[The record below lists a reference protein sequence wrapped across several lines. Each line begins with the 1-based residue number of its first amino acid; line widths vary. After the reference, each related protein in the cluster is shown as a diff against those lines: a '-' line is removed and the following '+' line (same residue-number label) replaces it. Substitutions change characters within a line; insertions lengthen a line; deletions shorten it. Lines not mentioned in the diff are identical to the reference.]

1 MSWRDK
7 MRTTFNP
14 EVEELG
20 RSHWMTLAT
29 LMPYLWPR
37 GRWDL
42 RFRVVLAMLLL
53 AAAKI
58 AIVFIPFIYKEVID
72 ALNVTGP
79 DGKVGMLVAVPI
91 LMIIA
96 FGAARLASQAFGE
109 LRDAVFAKV
118 GQYALRMI
126 ALQVFSHLHSLS
138 LAFHLDRR
146 TGGLSRAIERGTK
159 GIDFL
164 LRFSLFNILP
174 TLLELSMV
182 CGVLL
187 INYGASYSSITLF
200 AVGVY
205 IAFTLT
211 VTEWR
216 LKHRREMNR
225 TDSEANTRAIDSL
238 LNFETVKYFGNEIH
252 EANRFDRSMAR
263 YESAAVR
270 SHTSLA
276 LLNIGQGVII
286 AFGMCTVLLLAA
298 QGVIDDELTIGDFVL
313 INTFMMQLYQPLGF
327 LGFVYREI
335 KQSLVDMDKMFEL
348 IEVHADVADKTDAQP
363 LQVTSGEVEFENVD
377 FGYKDDRQILHG
389 VNFKVPAGN
398 TIAIVGPSGA
408 GKSTI
413 SRILFRFYD
422 VKGGRVLID
431 GQDVRDVT
439 QASLRANVGIVP
451 QDTVLFNDSIRYNIR
466 YGRIEAT
473 ENEIVKAAKLAQIH
487 DFVDSLPEGYD
498 SDVGE
503 RGLKLS
509 GGEKQRVAIART
521 ILKNP
526 RILLFDEATSALDS
540 QTEKEIQTALRL
552 VSRNRTT
559 LVIAHRLSTIVDADE
574 IIVLEAGHI
583 VERGRHEDLLAGN
596 GTYAAMW
603 RRQQEQAEAL
613 QRLERLDKDAVSA
626 PTDDRKTAA
635 SGWQNSG

>member
-72 ALNVTGP
+72 ALNMTGP
-79 DGKVGMLVAVPI
+79 GDKAGMLVAVPI

-118 GQYALRMI
+118 GQYALRRI

-187 INYGASYSSITLF
+187 INYGVSYSSITLF

-205 IAFTLT
+205 IAFTLM

-377 FGYKDDRQILHG
+377 FGYEDDRQILHG

-526 RILLFDEATSALDS
+526 GILLFDEATSALDS

-626 PTDDRKTAA
+626 PTDDSKSAA

>member
-1 MSWRDK
+1 MRSSFDPTADDGPGRGHWR
-7 MRTTFNP
+7 
-14 EVEELG
+14 
-20 RSHWMTLAT
+20 TLAT
-29 LMPYLWPR
+29 LMPYLWPK

-42 RFRVVLAMLLL
+42 RARVVVAMLLL
-53 AAAKI
+53 ASAKI
-58 AIVFIPFIYKEVID
+58 AIVYIPFIYKEIVD
-72 ALNVTGP
+72 SLNITGP
-79 DGKVGMLVAVPI
+79 DGKVGAAVAVPI
-91 LMIIA
+91 LMILA

-118 GQYALRMI
+118 GQHALRTV
-126 ALQVFSHLHSLS
+126 ALQVFRHLHDLS

-174 TLLELSMV
+174 TLLELSLV

-187 INYGASYSSITLF
+187 INYGADYSGVTLLS
-200 AVGVY
+200 VGIY

-225 TDSEANTRAIDSL
+225 TDSEANSRAIDSL
-238 LNFETVKYFGNEIH
+238 LNFETVKYFGNEGH
-252 EANRFDRSMAR
+252 EATRFDQSMAR
-263 YESAAVR
+263 YETAAVR
-270 SHTSLA
+270 SQTSLA
-276 LLNIGQGVII
+276 MLNIGQGVII
-286 AFGMCTVLLLAA
+286 ALGMGTVMLLAA
-298 QGVIDDELTIGDFVL
+298 RGIIQGDLSLGDFVL

-348 IEVHADVADKTDAQP
+348 IEVHAEVGDAPNAAP
-363 LQVTSGEVEFENVD
+363 LEIGAGDVEFENVN
-377 FGYKDDRQILHG
+377 FGYEDDRQILHG
-389 VNFKVPAGN
+389 VSFRVPAGN
-398 TIAIVGPSGA
+398 TVAIVGPSGA

-422 VKGGRVLID
+422 VQGGRVLID
-431 GQDVRDVT
+431 GQDVRQVT
-439 QASLRANVGIVP
+439 QQSLRANVGIVP

-466 YGRIEAT
+466 YGRVGATDEEIE
-473 ENEIVKAAKLAQIH
+473 EAARLAQIH
-487 DFVDSLPEGYD
+487 DFVATLPEGYD
-498 SDVGE
+498 SAVGE

-526 RILLFDEATSALDS
+526 AILLFDEATSALDS
-540 QTEKEIQTALRL
+540 RTEKEIQAALRL
-552 VSRNRTT
+552 VSRDRTT

-574 IIVLEAGHI
+574 IIVLEAGRI
-583 VERGRHEDLLAGN
+583 VEKGRHETLLAAH
-596 GTYAAMW
+596 GTYADMW
-603 RRQQEQAEAL
+603 QRQQEQAEAL
-613 QRLERLDKDAVSA
+613 QRLERLDKDGVPISGEGE
-626 PTDDRKTAA
+626 AA
-635 SGWQNSG
+635 E

>member
-1 MSWRDK
+1 M
-7 MRTTFNP
+7 
-14 EVEELG
+14 
-20 RSHWMTLAT
+20 H
-29 LMPYLWPR
+29 
-37 GRWDL
+37 
-42 RFRVVLAMLLL
+42 
-53 AAAKI
+53 
-58 AIVFIPFIYKEVID
+58 
-72 ALNVTGP
+72 
-79 DGKVGMLVAVPI
+79 
-91 LMIIA
+91 
-96 FGAARLASQAFGE
+96 
-109 LRDAVFAKV
+109 
-118 GQYALRMI
+118 
-126 ALQVFSHLHSLS
+126 
-138 LAFHLDRR
+138 
-146 TGGLSRAIERGTK
+146 
-159 GIDFL
+159 
-164 LRFSLFNILP
+164 
-174 TLLELSMV
+174 
-182 CGVLL
+182 
-187 INYGASYSSITLF
+187 
-200 AVGVY
+200 
-205 IAFTLT
+205 
-211 VTEWR
+211 
-216 LKHRREMNR
+216 R

-263 YESAAVR
+263 YENAAVR
-270 SHTSLA
+270 SQTSLA

-298 QGVIDDELTIGDFVL
+298 QGVIGGELTIGDFVL

-348 IEVHADVADKTDAQP
+348 IEVHAEVADKADAQP
-363 LQVTSGEVEFENVD
+363 LQVISGEVEFENVD
-377 FGYKDDRQILHG
+377 FGYEDDRQILHG
-389 VNFKVPAGN
+389 VNFKVPTGN
-398 TIAIVGPSGA
+398 TVAIVGPSGA

-422 VKGGRVLID
+422 VKSGRVLID

-439 QASLRANVGIVP
+439 QASLRANIGIVP

-466 YGRIEAT
+466 YGRVEAT
-473 ENEIVKAAKLAQIH
+473 DDEIVKAAKLAQIH
-487 DFVDSLPEGYD
+487 DFVESLPEGYD

-526 RILLFDEATSALDS
+526 GILLFDEATSALDS
-540 QTEKEIQTALRL
+540 RTEKEIQAALRL

-583 VERGRHEDLLAGN
+583 VERGRHENLLAGN

-613 QRLERLDKDAVSA
+613 QRLEGLDTDAVLVPA
-626 PTDDRKTAA
+626 DDGKSAA
-635 SGWQNSG
+635 SGL

>member
-1 MSWRDK
+1 

-14 EVEELG
+14 EVEEPG
-20 RSHWMTLAT
+20 RGHWRTLAT
-29 LMPYLWPR
+29 LMPYLWPV

-42 RFRVVLAMLLL
+42 RIRVVAAMLLL
-53 AAAKI
+53 AAAKV
-58 AIVFIPFIYKEVID
+58 AIVFIPFIYKELID
-72 ALNVTGP
+72 ALNITGA
-79 DGKVGMLVAVPI
+79 DGKVGAMVTIPV
-91 LMIIA
+91 LMIVA
-96 FGAARLASQAFGE
+96 FGAARVAGQVFGE

-118 GQYALRMI
+118 GQHALRNV
-126 ALQVFSHLHSLS
+126 ALEVFRHLHALS

-174 TLLELSMV
+174 TLVELALV
-182 CGVLL
+182 CTVLL
-187 INYGASYSSITLF
+187 VNYGPSYSAVTLF
-200 AVGVY
+200 SVGIY

-225 TDSEANTRAIDSL
+225 TDSEASTRAIDSL
-238 LNFETVKYFGNEIH
+238 LNFETVKYFGNEGH
-252 EANRFDRSMAR
+252 EAARFDQSMAQ
-263 YESAAVR
+263 YEKAAVR
-270 SHTSLA
+270 SQTSLA
-276 LLNIGQGVII
+276 MLNVGQGIII

-298 QGVIDDELTIGDFVL
+298 QGIIDDELTIGDFVL

-348 IEVHADVADKTDAQP
+348 IEVHTEVADAPGAKP
-363 LQVTSGEVEFENVD
+363 LDISAGEVVFEDVD
-377 FGYKDDRQILHG
+377 FGYGEDRQILHG
-389 VNFKVPAGN
+389 ISFKVPAGN
-398 TIAIVGPSGA
+398 TVAIVGPSGA

-422 VKGGRVLID
+422 VKKGRVLID

-439 QASLRANVGIVP
+439 QTSLRANVGIVP

-466 YGRIEAT
+466 YGRVDAT
-473 ENEIVKAAKLAQIH
+473 DDEIDNAARLAQIH
-487 DFVDSLPEGYD
+487 DFIEALPEGYN
-498 SDVGE
+498 SAVGE

-509 GGEKQRVAIART
+509 GGERQRVAIART

-526 RILLFDEATSALDS
+526 AILLFDEATSALDS
-540 QTEKEIQTALRL
+540 QTEKEIQAALRL
-552 VSRNRTT
+552 VSRDRTT

-574 IIVLEAGHI
+574 IIVLEAGRI
-583 VERGRHEDLLAGN
+583 VERGRHDALLRAN

-603 RRQQEQAEAL
+603 QRQQEQAEAL
-613 QRLERLDKDAVSA
+613 QRLERLDKDEVPALPVDQRPIVNERGA
-626 PTDDRKTAA
+626 GT
-635 SGWQNSG
+635 

>member
-1 MSWRDK
+1 
-7 MRTTFNP
+7 MRRSFDPTANDGP
-14 EVEELG
+14 G
-20 RSHWMTLAT
+20 RSHWRTLAT

-42 RFRVVLAMLLL
+42 RARVIVAMLLL
-53 AAAKI
+53 ASAKI
-58 AIVFIPFIYKEVID
+58 AIVYIPFIYKEIID
-72 ALNVTGP
+72 SLNITGP
-79 DGKVGMLVAVPI
+79 DGKVGAAVAVPI
-91 LMIIA
+91 LMILA

-118 GQYALRMI
+118 GQNALRTV
-126 ALQVFSHLHSLS
+126 ALQVFRHLHDLS

-174 TLLELSMV
+174 TLLELSLV
-182 CGVLL
+182 CVVLL
-187 INYGASYSSITLF
+187 INYGADYSAVTLLS
-200 AVGVY
+200 VGIY

-225 TDSEANTRAIDSL
+225 TDSEANSRAIDSL
-238 LNFETVKYFGNEIH
+238 LNFETVKYFGNEGH
-252 EANRFDRSMAR
+252 EAARFDQSMSR
-263 YESAAVR
+263 YETAAVR
-270 SHTSLA
+270 SQTSLA
-276 LLNIGQGVII
+276 MLNIGQGAII
-286 AFGMCTVLLLAA
+286 ALGMGTVMLMAA
-298 QGVIDDELTIGDFVL
+298 RGIISGDLSLGDFVL

-348 IEVHADVADKTDAQP
+348 IEVHAEVADAPNAPP
-363 LQVTSGEVEFENVD
+363 LKVGAGDVEFENVD
-377 FGYKDDRQILHG
+377 FGYDNERQILHG
-389 VNFKVPAGN
+389 VSFRVPAGK
-398 TIAIVGPSGA
+398 TVAIVGPSGA

-422 VKGGRVLID
+422 VQGGRVLID
-431 GQDVRDVT
+431 GQDVRQVT
-439 QASLRANVGIVP
+439 QQSVRANVGIVP

-466 YGRIEAT
+466 YGRVDASDEEIEA
-473 ENEIVKAAKLAQIH
+473 AAKLAQIH
-487 DFVDSLPEGYD
+487 DFVISLPDGYNAA
-498 SDVGE
+498 VGE

-526 RILLFDEATSALDS
+526 AILLFDEATSALDS
-540 QTEKEIQTALRL
+540 RTEKEIQAALRL
-552 VSRNRTT
+552 VSRDRTT

-574 IIVLEAGHI
+574 IIVLEAGRI
-583 VERGRHEDLLAGN
+583 VEKGRHEALLAAN
-596 GTYAAMW
+596 GIYADMW
-603 RRQQEQAEAL
+603 QRQQEQAEAL
-613 QRLERLDKDAVSA
+613 QRLERLDKDGLPVLPDEQVAEKLPVV
-626 PTDDRKTAA
+626 
-635 SGWQNSG
+635 